1 MTELAVSR
9 SMPGRGVCVCVC
21 VCVEGIGGREKKGR
35 MTVIKPFQI
44 GRCKKDFKHC
54 EMDAVPE
61 EATI

>member
-1 MTELAVSR
+1 M
-9 SMPGRGVCVCVC
+9 CVC